1 MAFIPDDALRK
12 RHKAGLTPAAWAV
25 YEAHCMYRNH
35 ETGFSWGTKE
45 RIASEFDI
53 ALGTVRNATTELRQ
67 KGWIDETKTS
77 VRLLVG
83 DFSPVDRRSQQ
94 RPHKV
99 APAPPAIPESRNQIP
114 DLVNE
119 IPESGKDFHQIRNSH
134 NKDRAR
140 DSNQPYNQ
148 HIEPAKAIGADAPP
162 VAKILPYPTAKSE
175 TDHQRMMRELTQRTG
190 AIPDGAAQGKAAKWL
205 LEHGYTVEQC
215 VECLEALLAESWRSH
230 RISWLT
236 VQKEIGTFLAKGR
249 QHGLNARYGTSGGRD
264 HAEIGR
270 RQSTRPERT
279 EQALSE
285 RDYDALF
292 ATN

>member
-1 MAFIPDDALRK
+1 MAFIPDDAMRRK
-12 RHKAGLTPAAWAV
+12 REISHSAWDV
-25 YEAHCMYRNH
+25 YEQLCAWGDRHIGIVKNCYVSNSRLV
-35 ETGFSWGTKE
+35 EFTGLK
-45 RIASEFDI
+45 
-53 ALGTVRNATTELRQ
+53 LGTIKNALTELRQ
-67 KGWIDETKTS
+67 KGWIEQKG
-77 VRLLVG
+77 REIFLHVG
-83 DFSPVDRRSQQ
+83 MF
-94 RPHKV
+94 
-99 APAPPAIPESRNQIP
+99 
-114 DLVNE
+114 LNE
-119 IPESGKDFHQIRNSH
+119 IRELEKHQKRAGVKPLVSDVSTLANDEPPLVSDAPSFMGDGAYIGS
-134 NKDRAR
+134 RAR
-140 DSNQPYNQ
+140 SYQPINQP
-148 HIEPAKAIGADAPP
+148 IEPAKAIGADAPP

-205 LEHGYTVEQC
+205 LEHGYMVEQC